1 MTDIISIRLMG
12 GLGNQLFQL
21 FTVIAYSIEHNKT
34 VVLPYVDKLH
44 VGTVRNTYWET
55 FLMGLKH
62 LTTYNSNIHET
73 NESLLKMQLYKESNF
88 HYTQIPKLNARTLL
102 FGYYQS
108 YKYFEKYRNILL
120 HMIQFKDHLN
130 NTKHE
135 YSHLFTDTDTDTDII
150 SVHFRFADYKNI
162 QESHPILDIQYYY
175 NALCNICIS
184 NNKKYRILYFCQE
197 CDNDDVSQI
206 ISTLSN
212 QFPELEFVKV
222 DDSIQDWKQL
232 LIMSLC
238 NHNIIAN
245 STYSWWAAWLNMN
258 MNKIICYP
266 NRWFGPALSHDIKD
280 LFPSDWIKIYW

>member
-34 VVLPYVDKLH
+34 VVLPYVEKLH

-62 LTTYNSNIHET
+62 LTTFNPNINET
-73 NESLLKMQLYKESNF
+73 NEDLLKMQLYKEGNF
-88 HYTQIPKLNARTLL
+88 HYTPIPKLNTRTLL

-108 YKYFEKYRNILL
+108 YKYFDKYRNVLL
-120 HMIQFKDHLN
+120 HMIHFKEHLN

-135 YSHLFTDTDTDTDII
+135 YSHLFTDKETI

-162 QESHPILDIQYYY
+162 QESHPILGIQYYY
-175 NALCNICIS
+175 NALCNICMS
-184 NNKKYRILYFCQE
+184 NRKTYRILYFCQE
-197 CDNDDVSQI
+197 CDNNDVSQLI
-206 ISTLSN
+206 FTLSN
-212 QFPELEFVKV
+212 RFPELEFVKV
-222 DDSIQDWKQL
+222 DDSILDWKQL

-266 NRWFGPALSHDIKD
+266 YTWFGPALSHDTKD